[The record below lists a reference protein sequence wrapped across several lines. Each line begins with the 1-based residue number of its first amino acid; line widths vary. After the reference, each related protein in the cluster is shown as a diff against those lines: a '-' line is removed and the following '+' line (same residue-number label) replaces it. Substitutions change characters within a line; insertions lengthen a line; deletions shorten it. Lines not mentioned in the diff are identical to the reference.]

1 MKTASGSTTPNS
13 TTLASNA
20 SYRPTSM
27 PPPVP
32 RIEPVSTSGVNK
44 EELIL
49 LIQDLQNELATMVR
63 TYSGDKERLKS
74 AIITNEDYQT
84 SQMNKSSTLGTF
96 FCYFFAFFFTYSYFF
111 RRCRFWN
118 STNCFIKANFKSS
131 SETKRYVAWKI
142 AKNIPRGWYYWYT
155 SGEYFTNF

>member
-1 MKTASGSTTPNS
+1 
-13 TTLASNA
+13 
-20 SYRPTSM
+20 M

-74 AIITNEDYQT
+74 AIITHEDYQT

-96 FCYFFAFFFTYSYFF
+96 FVIFFFAFLLLILIFLGGAGSGIQQIASLKQTLNQALKQNAMLREKLQKIF
-111 RRCRFWN
+111 READTTDIPQV
-118 STNCFIKANFKSS
+118 ST
-131 SETKRYVAWKI
+131 
-142 AKNIPRGWYYWYT
+142 
-155 SGEYFTNF
+155 YFTNFQCCQFAKKFVEAKKFSFS

>member
-1 MKTASGSTTPNS
+1 
-13 TTLASNA
+13 
-20 SYRPTSM
+20 M

-74 AIITNEDYQT
+74 AIITHEDYQT

-96 FCYFFAFFFTYSYFF
+96 FNFFFFCFLLVFYLFF
-111 RRCRFWN
+111 F
-118 STNCFIKANFKSS
+118 F
-131 SETKRYVAWKI
+131 
-142 AKNIPRGWYYWYT
+142 
-155 SGEYFTNF
+155 

>member
-1 MKTASGSTTPNS
+1 
-13 TTLASNA
+13 
-20 SYRPTSM
+20 M

-74 AIITNEDYQT
+74 AIITHEDYQN
-84 SQMNKSSTLGTF
+84 SQMNKSSTLGTYF
-96 FCYFFAFFFTYSYFF
+96 NISFYFFAFFYLFLFF

-118 STNCFIKANFKSS
+118 STNCFIKTNFKSS
-131 SETKRYVAWKI
+131 SETKRYVA
-142 AKNIPRGWYYWYT
+142 
-155 SGEYFTNF
+155 

>member
-1 MKTASGSTTPNS
+1 VSISFTTPNS

-84 SQMNKSSTLGTF
+84 SQMNKSSTLGGAGSGIQQIASLKQTLNQ
-96 FCYFFAFFFTYSYFF
+96 ALKQNAMLREKLQKIF
-111 RRCRFWN
+111 READTTDIPQVSILLIF
-118 STNCFIKANFKSS
+118 SVANLL
-131 SETKRYVAWKI
+131 KI
-142 AKNIPRGWYYWYT
+142 CG
-155 SGEYFTNF
+155 S

>member
-32 RIEPVSTSGVNK
+32 RIEPVSTSVVNK

-74 AIITNEDYQT
+74 AIITHEDYQT

-96 FCYFFAFFFTYSYFF
+96 LLFFFFCFF
-111 RRCRFWN
+111 LIIF
-118 STNCFIKANFKSS
+118 FK
-131 SETKRYVAWKI
+131 EVQVLEFNKLLH
-142 AKNIPRGWYYWYT
+142 
-155 SGEYFTNF
+155 

>member
-96 FCYFFAFFFTYSYFF
+96 FVIDFFFFFFFFFFFTYSYFF

-118 STNCFIKANFKSS
+118 STNCFIKTNFKSS
-131 SETKRYVAWKI
+131 SETKRYVA
-142 AKNIPRGWYYWYT
+142 
-155 SGEYFTNF
+155 

>member
-1 MKTASGSTTPNS
+1 MFYVPYLASGSTTPNS

-20 SYRPTSM
+20 SFRPTSM

-32 RIEPVSTSGVNK
+32 RIDTVTTSGVNK

-74 AIITNEDYQT
+74 AIITYEDHQT
-84 SQMNKSSTLGTF
+84 SQMNKSSTLGMYTL
-96 FCYFFAFFFTYSYFF
+96 CGKTRNSHSSRKYFVK
-111 RRCRFWN
+111 
-118 STNCFIKANFKSS
+118 STL
-131 SETKRYVAWKI
+131 
-142 AKNIPRGWYYWYT
+142 
-155 SGEYFTNF
+155 

>member
-1 MKTASGSTTPNS
+1 MNCIFSDQSLVHFQHLASGSTTPNS

-20 SYRPTSM
+20 SCRPTSM

-32 RIEPVSTSGVNK
+32 RIESVSTTGVNK

-74 AIITNEDYQT
+74 AIISNEDYQT
-84 SQMNKSSTLGTF
+84 SQMNKSSTLGT
-96 FCYFFAFFFTYSYFF
+96 
-111 RRCRFWN
+111 
-118 STNCFIKANFKSS
+118 
-131 SETKRYVAWKI
+131 
-142 AKNIPRGWYYWYT
+142 G
-155 SGEYFTNF
+155 